1 MFSDFSEF
9 YASNAPIDAKPKWI
23 ILANNKYKIYF
34 DLIILATLLFTTF
47 VVPWRLA
54 FSDSDPIGW
63 TSVYLIIDFIY
74 FIDVILTF
82 FTSYTDEAT

>member
-9 YASNAPIDAKPKWI
+9 YAQNSPTDNKPKWI

-54 FSDSDPIGW
+54 FTDSDSIAW
-63 TSVYLIIDFIY
+63 TSVYLIIDVIY
-74 FIDVILTF
+74 LIDVILTF
-82 FTSYTDEAT
+82 FTSYTDEFT

>member
-1 MFSDFSEF
+1 MFNDFSEF
-9 YASNAPIDAKPKWI
+9 YASNAPTDNKPKWI

-34 DLIILATLLFTTF
+34 DLLILATLLFTTC

-74 FIDVILTF
+74 CIEVILTF
-82 FTSYTDEAT
+82 FTSYTDDLT